1 MRFAAFLGCRRYL
14 ASSPSITSLTVFFSC
29 SVSSSAALLEEM
41 LGKIGKEKRR
51 GGEDRLKVKQRG
63 VVFDVVEEG
72 VAGVDAFR
80 VLGFPEDGPNVLF
93 PFAQTDP
100 FNERGLRVRFPYSS
114 SVKPDSRDSALTLR
128 SCLRMWLHSPCS
140 QTFPRY
146 PCESG

>member
-41 LGKIGKEKRR
+41 LGKIGEEKCR
-51 GGEDRLKVKQRG
+51 GREDRLKVKQRG

-72 VAGVDAFR
+72 VASVDAFR

-93 PFAQTDP
+93 PFAQTD
-100 FNERGLRVRFPYSS
+100 
-114 SVKPDSRDSALTLR
+114 AL
-128 SCLRMWLHSPCS
+128 
-140 QTFPRY
+140 
-146 PCESG
+146 